1 MTERLILPRRT
12 LLVLCGPAGS
22 GKSTF
27 AARRFPQT
35 NIVSSDRCRGLIC
48 DDENNQAVTRD
59 AFDLFHY
66 ILQKRMLFGRFCV
79 ADSVALK
86 AYARQNLRNL
96 SRHFGYFGCLLIFA
110 TSPEVCIERDRQRE
124 RQVGESVV
132 RYHTDLLA
140 QTLRDVPNEGWE
152 MIYLVSEAENEPEIE
167 FEN

>member
-35 NIVSSDRCRGLIC
+35 TIVSSDRCRGLIC

-59 AFDLFHY
+59 AFDLFHF
-66 ILQKRMLFGRFCV
+66 ILQKRMMLGRFCV

-96 SRHFGYFGCLLIFA
+96 SRRFGYFGCLLIFA

-124 RQVGESVV
+124 RQVGENVV

-140 QTLRDVPNEGWE
+140 QTLREVPEEGWE
-152 MIYLVSEAENEPEIE
+152 LIYLISEAEDELEIA